1 MRRELLSTTAFSF
14 SLYGYRYL
22 SACPPVQSRLTFAI
36 WRLCEVAALVG
47 TRARLYRAAIYLH
60 SVGASRRTDIVVS
73 ITIAPLPIDLW
84 VERGLN
90 LPRTHYSVCM
100 SARHGQH
107 DDRHQSHSISSHGG
121 EAGPAAFRRGVCH
134 FFSERGYCGRGERC
148 MYHHVRSQRVRAWYD
163 MGQETHSDIMIDLE
177 GTPVVVISASG
188 MVRFRCG
195 IPREWAY
202 FRALSVVLR
211 ALNLKVKYSGDV
223 RGEWYISRKSDGIQ
237 SRGIAL
243 GAEEDTCIPVFEAGD
258 FGHVRASVGQ
268 LPRSIEVAKVPNPH
282 STGATYDPS

>member
-1 MRRELLSTTAFSF
+1 
-14 SLYGYRYL
+14 
-22 SACPPVQSRLTFAI
+22 
-36 WRLCEVAALVG
+36 
-47 TRARLYRAAIYLH
+47 
-60 SVGASRRTDIVVS
+60 
-73 ITIAPLPIDLW
+73 
-84 VERGLN
+84 
-90 LPRTHYSVCM
+90 
-100 SARHGQH
+100 
-107 DDRHQSHSISSHGG
+107 
-121 EAGPAAFRRGVCH
+121 
-134 FFSERGYCGRGERC
+134 

-163 MGQETHSDIMIDLE
+163 MGQETHSDVIIDLE

-243 GAEEDTCIPVFEAGD
+243 GAEEDICIPVFEAGD
-258 FGHVRASVGQ
+258 FGHVRASIGQ
-268 LPRSIEVAKVPNPH
+268 LPRSIEVTRAPNPH